1 MSGREVGMR
10 WAEAGGGV

>member
-1 MSGREVGMR
+1 MSGREVGVR